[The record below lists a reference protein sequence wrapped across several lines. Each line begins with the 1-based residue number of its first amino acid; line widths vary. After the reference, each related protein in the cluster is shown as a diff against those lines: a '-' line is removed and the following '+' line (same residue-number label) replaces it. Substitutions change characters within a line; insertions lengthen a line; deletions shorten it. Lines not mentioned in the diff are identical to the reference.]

1 MLKMPYRIQIVK
13 HVYYKIDIMIKIAIT
28 GPIASGKSL
37 VEEILRNKG
46 AITLDT
52 DRVAHEILENNTRVM
67 EIFGTTDRKKL
78 GEIVF
83 SDKQKLKQLENII
96 HPGVKRAVQ
105 EFFEHNQDKKLVA
118 VSVPLLYEAGMENM
132 FDFIITVTAN
142 EDIRLQ
148 RLINTRHLTKDEAI
162 KRVKARDLKLKGD
175 FIIENNLNIENLQKK
190 VHNILGQIKGSSK

>member
-1 MLKMPYRIQIVK
+1 MPYRIQIVK